1 MVFHGDEGR
10 GRRRQGW
17 LATNYHS
24 IIGRGSQA
32 ALEKDAREKKLGQ
45 YVKLRCNYVG
55 HSLTNRFGHAGLP
68 KAVYSDPDIFKAVL
82 EDATSEALFM
92 TDQGVSNP
100 RMGTRYM
107 IVLNVVGDWSWLH
120 KAGSLCRTYRN
131 MGKAGAKAKAKST
144 AAKKSKKPPK
154 DPVGICHLCRA
165 GQKDVPF
172 EDIYSRQPIWLRT
185 MFEQD
190 PWIAP
195 PSFARLYHPVGEA
208 ASIFAF
214 DIFHA
219 FHLGVGKTHVS
230 SCIAMLSDV
239 TAGSNIDLRFEA
251 LNDEWKSFKAGVF
264 QPKLT
269 PEFIGWDSRSD
280 FPSGSWHRG
289 QLTTD
294 LMRFLEHKFEQMDLS
309 DDIMLLKAAEG
320 TSAINQCLRLLYEHD
335 SVFLQPDLSRSIA
348 EHGLK
353 FLRRY
358 SSLAK
363 RAFDTERSLWGLIPK
378 CHAMH
383 HIFVKLLLEAEQ
395 GRPSLHPLCLGVQ
408 QDEDY
413 VGRPSRL
420 SRRVSSRLAST
431 RVLQRYLQ
439 DAYSKFVASKLIV
452 PS

>member
-1 MVFHGDEGR
+1 
-10 GRRRQGW
+10 
-17 LATNYHS
+17 
-24 IIGRGSQA
+24 
-32 ALEKDAREKKLGQ
+32 
-45 YVKLRCNYVG
+45 
-55 HSLTNRFGHAGLP
+55 
-68 KAVYSDPDIFKAVL
+68 
-82 EDATSEALFM
+82 
-92 TDQGVSNP
+92 
-100 RMGTRYM
+100 
-107 IVLNVVGDWSWLH
+107 
-120 KAGSLCRTYRN
+120 
-131 MGKAGAKAKAKST
+131 
-144 AAKKSKKPPK
+144 
-154 DPVGICHLCRA
+154 
-165 GQKDVPF
+165 
-172 EDIYSRQPIWLRT
+172 
-185 MFEQD
+185 
-190 PWIAP
+190 
-195 PSFARLYHPVGEA
+195 
-208 ASIFAF
+208 
-214 DIFHA
+214 
-219 FHLGVGKTHVS
+219 
-230 SCIAMLSDV
+230 MLSDV

-320 TSAINQCLRLLYEHD
+320 TSAIN
-335 SVFLQPDLSRSIA
+335 LSRSIA

>member
-1 MVFHGDEGR
+1 
-10 GRRRQGW
+10 
-17 LATNYHS
+17 
-24 IIGRGSQA
+24 
-32 ALEKDAREKKLGQ
+32 
-45 YVKLRCNYVG
+45 
-55 HSLTNRFGHAGLP
+55 
-68 KAVYSDPDIFKAVL
+68 
-82 EDATSEALFM
+82 
-92 TDQGVSNP
+92 
-100 RMGTRYM
+100 
-107 IVLNVVGDWSWLH
+107 
-120 KAGSLCRTYRN
+120 
-131 MGKAGAKAKAKST
+131 
-144 AAKKSKKPPK
+144 
-154 DPVGICHLCRA
+154 
-165 GQKDVPF
+165 
-172 EDIYSRQPIWLRT
+172 

-358 SSLAK
+358 SFLAK